1 MKKRSFLLTAA
12 ALVFAGCPEGTEGS
26 KKYYEAPV
34 PKIEI
39 TSTTYTVSCSEK
51 ITDEAAF
58 IESVLRN
65 QDYVKVST
73 AHGKHKGAFEF
84 DADLSKLAVP
94 HAHGKIEVPFIVK
107 DSTGVFSKAVYPVYV
122 TPVAAAPTVQK
133 ADTVLTIPATE
144 SVTAEY
150 LENALVSELNM
161 KVTIGACAAAST
173 NAYTLTDWDISYVE
187 GSETEASFTVVD
199 ALNSKSEPQTV
210 RYLKEPNPMAPL
222 ITVPEAP
229 IEVHCGMTTEEILT
243 QLKAEITVSPG
254 TTEGASLT
262 AWEITSENA
271 AQFTADVHFCMQIV
285 PVTYTVRNNEGF
297 ESSATVNLQFDVRES
312 ESPFDP
318 NSLIDGLRPQF
329 IKGSAADGY
338 SAEQMNALLSA
349 LLHSNAVLSG
359 DTAGTCSDYLIQNNR
374 FAVEITDGWES
385 VDFNTAA
392 DYTLQCCLK
401 SAVSEITVQD
411 VFEVTVKVIDPTA
424 YINPSRDNIPLTV
437 TVDGKTLNLT
447 HLDPFDS
454 LETLKTNWDIGN
466 PGLYRPEI
474 GNPGI
479 EQPTLVEF
487 PDGIKGY
494 SGDRYKQPY
503 WSPQAVEI
511 KDGELLI
518 KVYFDKSI
526 VNKNLNNNKKEG
538 YIPNM
543 TTLDTAGYG
552 VAGAIHSKRQ
562 FPSGLFV
569 TKIKHSWGDRTAKNN
584 SHWDA
589 WWAESNNP
597 FSTEYGKKELFS
609 WNTGDETRRGK
620 VFTDGVPANEYKGVN
635 GEQVY
640 EYDMY
645 EWVSNNT
652 TQYQVLHSWPWYGGY
667 PGWDDIPEEMRNQD
681 RNYWITDDSWRG
693 NDARGAGFRSM
704 GGSGD
709 VVSSGNGT
717 TQYIDGGQA
726 QRGEWFYLAMLVT
739 PEKVVMW
746 NFPGDWNWDFNA
758 QAVSRSETG
767 DMNPAFGNS
776 AAPAAYRDADGKSP
790 IQVKYSSELGQWN
803 NNHNL
808 IYDARDKL
816 TSKKPD
822 IMHAEFFAFYAWD
835 TDKYPSYNADS
846 EG

>member
-51 ITDEAAF
+51 ITDESSF

-133 ADTVLTIPATE
+133 ADDVLTIPATE

-150 LENALVSELNM
+150 LENALVSKLNM

-210 RYLKEPNPMAPL
+210 LYLKEPNPMAPV

-229 IEVHCGMTTEEILT
+229 IVVHCGMTTEEILT
-243 QLKAEITVSPG
+243 QLKPEITVSPG
-254 TTEGASLT
+254 TTAGASLT

-297 ESSATVNLQFDVRES
+297 ESSATVNLRFDVRAGEA
-312 ESPFDP
+312 PFAPGTDAFTV
-318 NSLIDGLRPQF
+318 QF
-329 IKGSAADGY
+329 IKESAAAGY

-349 LLHSNAVLSG
+349 VLQDDNKNAAS
-359 DTAGTCSDYLIQNNR
+359 DSRTETCSEYLIRNSG
-374 FAVEITDGWES
+374 FSVEILDGWEE
-385 VDFNTAA
+385 VDFNAAA
-392 DYTLQCCLK
+392 DYNLSCILK
-401 SAVSEITVQD
+401 SSSSGE
-411 VFEVTVKVIDPTA
+411 TVKEFTATVRIIDPSQ
-424 YINPSRDNIPLTV
+424 YVNESQDNIPLSV
-437 TVDGKTLNLT
+437 TVEGKTLKLT
-447 HLDPFDS
+447 HFDPFDDWDT
-454 LETLKTNWDIGN
+454 LETNWDIGN
-466 PGLYRPEI
+466 PGIDRPEV

-479 EQPTLVEF
+479 ERPTLVEF

-503 WSPQAVEI
+503 WSPEAVGISDDGQLEI
-511 KDGELLI
+511 K
-518 KVYFDKSI
+518 VFFDKTI
-526 VNKNLNNNKKEG
+526 RNKNVNNGQEG
-538 YIPNM
+538 YIPGGSAVD
-543 TTLDTAGYG
+543 TTGYG
-552 VAGAIHSKRQ
+552 LAGAIHSKRQ

-569 TKIKHSWGDRTAKNN
+569 TKIKHSWGNRSAKTNA
-584 SHWDA
+584 HWDA

-597 FSTEYGKKELFS
+597 FSRAYGKKELFS
-609 WNTGDETRRGK
+609 WGTDDSTRRGK
-620 VFTDGVPANEYKGVN
+620 VFTDGVPETQYKGVN

-652 TQYQVLHSWPWYGGY
+652 TQWQVLHSWPWYGGY
-667 PGWDDIPEEMRNQD
+667 PGWED
-681 RNYWITDDSWRG
+681 RYETRGGDNNYWSTADNLRG
-693 NDARGAGFRSM
+693 NDNQGFSN
-704 GGSGD
+704 SYGD
-709 VVSSGNGT
+709 N
-717 TQYIDGGQA
+717 GQA
-726 QRGEWFYLAMLVT
+726 QRGNWFYLAMLVT

-746 NFPGDWNWDFNA
+746 NFPGDWNWNFSA
-758 QAVSRSETG
+758 SAIRKSEL
-767 DMNPAFGNS
+767 NNQNRAFGNS
-776 AAPAAYRDADGKSP
+776 AAPLSYRDADGKSP
-790 IQVKYSSELGQWN
+790 IQVKYSSELGDWGN
-803 NNHNL
+803 KHNL
-808 IYDARDKL
+808 IYNNRETL
-816 TSKKPD
+816 TPENPD

>member
-51 ITDEAAF
+51 ITDEASF

-133 ADTVLTIPATE
+133 ADDVLTIPATE

-210 RYLKEPNPMAPL
+210 RYLKEPNPMAPS
-222 ITVPEAP
+222 ITVPEDP
-229 IEVHCGMTTEEILT
+229 IVVHCGMTTEEILD
-243 QLKAEITVSPG
+243 QLKADITVSPG
-254 TTEGASLT
+254 TTAGASLT

-297 ESSATVNLQFDVRES
+297 ESSATVNLRFDVRAGEA
-312 ESPFDP
+312 PFAPGTDAFTV
-318 NSLIDGLRPQF
+318 QF
-329 IKGSAADGY
+329 IKESAAAGY

-349 LLHSNAVLSG
+349 VLQDDNKNAAS
-359 DTAGTCSDYLIQNNR
+359 DSRTETCSEYLIRNSG
-374 FAVEITDGWES
+374 FSVEILDGWEE
-385 VDFNTAA
+385 VDFNAAA
-392 DYTLQCCLK
+392 DYSLSCILK
-401 SAVSEITVQD
+401 SVSSGA
-411 VFEVTVKVIDPTA
+411 TVKEFTATVRIIDSSQ
-424 YINPSRDNIPLTV
+424 YVNESQDNIPLSV
-437 TVDGKTLNLT
+437 TVEGKTLKLT
-447 HLDPFDS
+447 HFDPFDDWDT
-454 LETLKTNWDIGN
+454 LETNWDIGN
-466 PGLYRPEI
+466 PGIDRPEI

-479 EQPTLVEF
+479 ERPTLVEF

-503 WSPQAVEI
+503 WSPEAVGISDDGQLEI
-511 KDGELLI
+511 K
-518 KVYFDKSI
+518 VFFDKTI
-526 VNKNLNNNKKEG
+526 RNKNVNNGQEG
-538 YIPNM
+538 YIPGGSAVD
-543 TTLDTAGYG
+543 TTGYG
-552 VAGAIHSKRQ
+552 LAGAIHSKRQ

-569 TKIKHSWGDRTAKNN
+569 TKIKHSWGNRSAKTNA
-584 SHWDA
+584 HWDA

-597 FSTEYGKKELFS
+597 FSRAYGKKELFS
-609 WNTGDETRRGK
+609 WGTDDSTRRGK
-620 VFTDGVPANEYKGVN
+620 VFTDGVPETQYKGVN

-652 TQYQVLHSWPWYGGY
+652 TQWQVLHSWAWYGGY
-667 PGWDDIPEEMRNQD
+667 PGWED
-681 RNYWITDDSWRG
+681 RYETRGGDNNYWSTADNLRG
-693 NDARGAGFRSM
+693 NDNQGFSN
-704 GGSGD
+704 SYGD
-709 VVSSGNGT
+709 N
-717 TQYIDGGQA
+717 GQA
-726 QRGEWFYLAMLVT
+726 QRGNWFYLAMLVT

-746 NFPGDWNWDFNA
+746 NFPGDWNWNFSA
-758 QAVSRSETG
+758 SAIRKSEL
-767 DMNPAFGNS
+767 NNQNRAFGNS
-776 AAPAAYRDADGKSP
+776 AAPLSYRDADGKSP
-790 IQVKYSSELGQWN
+790 IQVKYSSELGDWGN
-803 NNHNL
+803 KHNL
-808 IYDARDKL
+808 IYNNRETL
-816 TSKKPD
+816 TPENPD

>member
-122 TPVAAAPTVQK
+122 TPVATAPTVQK
-133 ADTVLTIPATE
+133 ADDVLTIPATE

-210 RYLKEPNPMAPL
+210 RYLKEQNPMAPS

-229 IEVHCGMTTEEILT
+229 IAVHCGMTTEEILD
-243 QLKAEITVSPG
+243 QLKAEIEVSPG
-254 TTEGASLT
+254 DTAGATLT

-271 AQFTADVHFCMQIV
+271 AQFTADAHFCMQIV

-297 ESSATVNLQFDVRES
+297 ESSATVNLQFDVRAGEA
-312 ESPFDP
+312 PFEPAADAFTV
-318 NSLIDGLRPQF
+318 QF
-329 IKGSAADGY
+329 VKGSAAVGY

-349 LLHSNAVLSG
+349 VLQDDNKDAVS
-359 DTAGTCSDYLIQNNR
+359 DSRSETCSEYLIRNGG
-374 FAVEITDGWES
+374 FSVEILDGWEA
-385 VDFNTAA
+385 VDFDAAA
-392 DYTLQCCLK
+392 DYSLSCILK
-401 SAVSEITVQD
+401 SSSSGE
-411 VFEVTVKVIDPTA
+411 TVKKFTATVRIIDPSQ
-424 YINPSRDNIPLTV
+424 YVNPNQDNIPLTV
-437 TVDGKTLNLT
+437 TVDGRTLYLT
-447 HLDPFDS
+447 HFDPFDDWDM
-454 LETLKTNWDIGN
+454 LETNWDIGN
-466 PGLYRPEI
+466 PGIDRPEV

-479 EQPTLVEF
+479 ERPTLVEF

-503 WSPQAVEI
+503 WSPEAVGISGDGQLEI
-511 KDGELLI
+511 K
-518 KVYFDKSI
+518 VFFDKTI
-526 VNKNLNNNKKEG
+526 RNKNVNNGQEG
-538 YIPNM
+538 YIPGGSAVD
-543 TTLDTAGYG
+543 TTGYG
-552 VAGAIHSKRQ
+552 LAGAIHSKRQ

-569 TKIKHSWGDRTAKNN
+569 TKIKHSWSNRSNKTNA
-584 SHWDA
+584 HWDA

-597 FSTEYGKKELFS
+597 FSRAYGEKELFMPEGGE
-609 WNTGDETRRGK
+609 NRARRAK
-620 VFTDGVPANEYKGVN
+620 NAVTADNYTDVPAGDRGLN
-635 GEQVY
+635 GQQVY

-645 EWVSNNT
+645 EWVYDNN

-667 PGWDDIPEEMRNQD
+667 PGWDDIPEEMRNQS

-693 NDARGAGFRSM
+693 HDARGAGFGPNR
-704 GGSGD
+704 
-709 VVSSGNGT
+709 NGT
-717 TQYIDGGQA
+717 TEYNDGGQA
-726 QRGEWFYLAMLVT
+726 KRGDWFYLAMLVT

-746 NFPGDWNWDFNA
+746 NFPGEWSWDFNA
-758 QAVSRSETG
+758 RAVSRSETG

-803 NNHNL
+803 NNHNI
-808 IYDARDKL
+808 IYNHRDQL
-816 TSKKPD
+816 TPTNPD

>member
-51 ITDEAAF
+51 ITDEASF

-122 TPVAAAPTVQK
+122 TPVADTPVVTK
-133 ADTVLTIPATE
+133 DDTVLSIPSTE

-150 LENALVSELNM
+150 LKNALVSELNM

-173 NAYTLTDWDISYVE
+173 NAYTLTDWTISYEE
-187 GSETEASFTVVD
+187 GVETEATFAVTD
-199 ALNSKSEPQTV
+199 ALNSKSAPQTV
-210 RYLKEPNPMAPL
+210 RYIKESNPLAPV
-222 ITVPEAP
+222 INVPADP
-229 IEVHCGMTTEEILT
+229 VEVVCGTTKDEILEK
-243 QLKAEITVSPG
+243 LKTEIDVLPG
-254 TTEGASLT
+254 TTGGAALT
-262 AWEITSENA
+262 DWNITSENA

-297 ESSATVNLQFDVRES
+297 ESSATVNLRFDVRAGEA
-312 ESPFDP
+312 PFAPGTDAFTV
-318 NSLIDGLRPQF
+318 QF
-329 IKGSAADGY
+329 IKESAAAGY

-349 LLHSNAVLSG
+349 VLQDDNKNAAS
-359 DTAGTCSDYLIQNNR
+359 DSRTETCSEYLIRNSG
-374 FAVEITDGWES
+374 FSVEILDGWEE
-385 VDFNTAA
+385 VDFNATA
-392 DYTLQCCLK
+392 DYNLSCILK
-401 SAVSEITVQD
+401 SSSSGE
-411 VFEVTVKVIDPTA
+411 TVKEFTATVRIIDPSQ
-424 YINPSRDNIPLTV
+424 YVNPSQDNIPLTV
-437 TVDGKTLNLT
+437 NVDGKTLYLT
-447 HLDPFDS
+447 HFDPFDDWDT
-454 LETLKTNWDIGN
+454 LETNWDIGN
-466 PGLYRPEI
+466 PGIDRPEV

-479 EQPTLVEF
+479 ERPTLVEF

-503 WSPQAVEI
+503 WSPEAVGISDDGQLEI
-511 KDGELLI
+511 K
-518 KVYFDKSI
+518 VFFDKTI
-526 VNKNLNNNKKEG
+526 RNKNVNNGQEG
-538 YIPNM
+538 YIPGGSAVD
-543 TTLDTAGYG
+543 TTGYG
-552 VAGAIHSKRQ
+552 LAGAIHSKRQ

-569 TKIKHSWGDRTAKNN
+569 TKIKHSWGDRAGKTNA
-584 SHWDA
+584 HWDA

-597 FSTEYGKKELFS
+597 FSRAYGEKDLFMPEGGE
-609 WNTGDETRRGK
+609 NRARRAKNVTTADNYTDVQAGDRGL
-620 VFTDGVPANEYKGVN
+620 N
-635 GEQVY
+635 GQQVY

-645 EWVSNNT
+645 EWVSNNNS
-652 TQYQVLHSWPWYGGY
+652 QWQVLHSWAWYGGY
-667 PGWDDIPEEMRNQD
+667 PGWED
-681 RNYWITDDSWRG
+681 RYDTRGGDNNYWSTSDNLRG
-693 NDARGAGFRSM
+693 NDN
-704 GGSGD
+704 GG
-709 VVSSGNGT
+709 GT
-717 TQYIDGGQA
+717 ESFSNNYSDGGQA

-739 PEKVVMW
+739 PDKVMMW
-746 NFPGDWNWDFNA
+746 NFPGTWDWDFDA
-758 QAVSRSETG
+758 PVVSGSLGTSYTEGKRELTT
-767 DMNPAFGNS
+767 GNS
-776 AAPAAYRDADGKSP
+776 AFGTSGIKPYRNADTYAP
-790 IQVKYSSELGQWN
+790 IQVKYSSELGDWGN
-803 NNHNL
+803 KHNL
-808 IYDARDKL
+808 IYNNRDKL
-816 TSKKPD
+816 TPENPD